1 MAFYRIFK
9 AWSKKK
15 VLFMHKVFSQSKDL
29 ENLYWLHRSS
39 LLVYHTILER
49 HISVII
55 YDHAI
60 CQCHNNVL
68 FYISKIL
75 CSWCHLRG
83 RTGKSFHC
91 LHTVHQYWHFH
102 LIKVWKCEKKRKKTK
117 QTKKTKHICVVATFI
132 SNFKW
137 SHCIYCFALP
147 DLLGLFVI
155 RGAFLKNVTFILLQ
169 KCWNKSFVIYVG
181 LIYYICNFQL

>member
-1 MAFYRIFK
+1 VSWKSQSQGHCKSNSFHWLLFISPLWRFTEYSK
-9 AWSKKK
+9 PGVKKK

-91 LHTVHQYWHFH
+91 LHTLHQYWHFH
-102 LIKVWKCEKKRKKTK
+102 LIKVWKCEKKKKKTK
-117 QTKKTKHICVVATFI
+117 QTKKLNISMWLQLLYLTSNDHIAYTV
-132 SNFKW
+132 
-137 SHCIYCFALP
+137 
-147 DLLGLFVI
+147 LL
-155 RGAFLKNVTFILLQ
+155 
-169 KCWNKSFVIYVG
+169 Y
-181 LIYYICNFQL
+181 LIYWVYSLSEELF